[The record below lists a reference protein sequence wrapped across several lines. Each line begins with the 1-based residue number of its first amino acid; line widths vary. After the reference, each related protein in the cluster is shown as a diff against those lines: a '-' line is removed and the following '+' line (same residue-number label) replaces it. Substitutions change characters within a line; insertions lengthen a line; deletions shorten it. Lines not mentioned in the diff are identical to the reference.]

1 VRIHKRIA
9 GHYAVQEVPFG
20 KDYRWSPETV
30 VLECSKCG
38 KKTTHKRS
46 EIIDSDVISCECGNK
61 SNTARVREELVIQQ
75 LDEEEYEA
83 HHRPWRHDA
92 KARAKQRSRDEGA
105 YPEDSAW
112 RYNDVTTRNE
122 IEE

>member
-1 VRIHKRIA
+1 MRIHKRIA

-20 KDYRWSPETV
+20 KDYRWSPETI

-46 EIIDSDVISCECGNK
+46 EIIDSEVISCECGK
-61 SNTARVREELVIQQ
+61 TNTSRIREELVIQQ
-75 LDEEEYEA
+75 QDEEDKA
-83 HHRPWRHDA
+83 HHRPWRHDSQ
-92 KARAKQRSRDEGA
+92 ARAKQRSRDEAA